1 MRILSVSDV
10 IDPQLYPRAD
20 KERLGPIDLVLGC
33 GDLPPEYLS
42 YLTNAFDV
50 PLFYVKG
57 NHDIRYRDNAPLGCC
72 NIHERVVSFRGLKL
86 MGLEGSMWYN
96 GGPYQYTEK
105 QMARMV
111 RRMRPVAW
119 WRGGVDIVI
128 THAPPQGI
136 HDGTDLCH
144 RGFECYRRLIQSYR
158 PAYFIHGHIHRRFDR
173 SADRK
178 TRAAGTTIVNTY
190 GHSIL
195 EFDHARL
202 DQKTKGKPGIQRS
215 REYRQKLQG

>member
-72 NIHERVVSFRGLKL
+72 NIHERVVLFRGLKL

-105 QMARMV
+105 QMARTV